1 MNKKKIVIIILLII
15 FLDAILWISKV
26 IPMVIGRE
34 ENSKEYSIQELVDY
48 GEYLESLD
56 LAPNAIVARIDG
68 DEILFHEVTW
78 YRNQINYSIENNENS
93 SLKEDSP
100 FYRILKD
107 RMFIKLAKDYP
118 DYTTYQV
125 DVADEKERMK
135 TEWENYTESEREHYL
150 SIIGIKEDEIWLSPE
165 DFLTY
170 LQKSDVDMKWN
181 SKGIDVLFKIMLE
194 KPEIVNDKK
203 LEKKVRKYKQLQEN
217 IANNVEEI
225 RESQEDTSKYFS
237 EAYQMLIEIQETFIN
252 DLILNC
258 DIELCV
264 DKGELSYRVPEIYG
278 DTEKDTTKKVEEIDF
293 EEEDEY
299 PVSKAEAIEIFKTYQ
314 KEVLKFDR
322 EYYPVVQDVE
332 VRSVHPDNYF
342 EVQRASDIVVEEATK
357 EAWYIRMSDGGD
369 LEYII
374 GYVDLYTGEVIGGR
388 YGGV

>member
-150 SIIGIKEDEIWLSPE
+150 SIIGIKEDESWLSPE

>member
-1 MNKKKIVIIILLII
+1 MNKKKIVIILLLII

-78 YRNQINYSIENNENS
+78 YRNQINYSIQNNENS